1 MKRSCN
7 IFLIFLISITLFP
20 SLLSAALFEQFV
32 VSPLAGSMGN
42 AATANPPGAL
52 TIHYNPAGLATI
64 PGTRFDNSLGYASTY
79 RRLTLNQ
86 AIDPATGKLWAPFG
100 GWFNKGKDPL
110 DGSVSRQ
117 SSGYM
122 VIPYIDL
129 AFPYLFTPS
138 MGISYKPPDPK
149 YSRWTFGFG
158 NFAPFGVG
166 LKNTKGNP
174 MSLLGQKAWM
184 VRMSLITPAIAY
196 KLTDTVS
203 VGASVG
209 IGPSMF
215 VMELQMRAPNDM
227 SALTGALGEATEG
240 LEIPVVSELTLPPP
254 WFNGGMKPYDIQ
266 GHLNVFMEDYFT
278 TSYNLGLLWQP
289 YDWFSF
295 GACYQS
301 ESQAILEGD
310 FKLDYGYQFRRTVD
324 WFGRSPMTIITAAIF
339 DLPTQSVPFQK
350 GTATMDLT
358 WPARLQLGIMLRP
371 IKQVKLTCDANWT
384 DWAVQ
389 KNWVIQMD
397 QKLQFMR
404 FTRMLGYRHSTDTL
418 VIEHNFKDT
427 WHLSYGLE
435 IKPIEK
441 VALRFGYDPRPT
453 SVRDNLFGPLPLP
466 DIKIYSAGIGI
477 VVDDKPKPAPKN
489 MHELTQQINHPNAID
504 INVSLI
510 KLEDKTVRS
519 NGSRNLNSTSF
530 TDIVYNPYAGLDWHQ
545 KMHIWWF
552 SLNQVFK
559 W

>member
-1 MKRSCN
+1 MKRPYT
-7 IFLIFLISITLFP
+7 IFLIFMTSIIFFP
-20 SLLSAALFEQFV
+20 VLLSAALFEQLA
-32 VSPLAGSMGN
+32 VSPLAASMGS

-64 PGTRFDNSLGYASTY
+64 PGTRFDNSLGYISTY
-79 RRLTLNQ
+79 RRLALNQ
-86 AIDPATGKLWAPFG
+86 AIDPQTGQLWAPFG

-110 DGSVSRQ
+110 DGSVSKQ
-117 SSGYM
+117 SSSYM

-129 AFPYLFTPS
+129 AIPYLFTPS
-138 MGISYKPPDPK
+138 MAISYKPPDPK
-149 YSRWTFGFG
+149 YSRWTFGYG
-158 NFAPFGVG
+158 QFAPFGVG

-174 MSLLGQKAWM
+174 MSILGQKAWL
-184 VRMSLITPAIAY
+184 VRMSFITPAIAY

-227 SALTGALGEATEG
+227 AALTGALGEATKG

-266 GHLNVFMEDYFT
+266 GHLKVFMEDYIT

-289 YDWFSF
+289 YEWFSF

-301 ESQAILEGD
+301 ESEALMEGE

-324 WFGRSPMTIITAAIF
+324 WFGRSPVTIITSAIF
-339 DLPTQSVPFQK
+339 DLPNKSVPYQK
-350 GTATMDLT
+350 GPATIALT
-358 WPARLQLGIMLRP
+358 WPSRLQLGMMLRP

-404 FTRMLGYRHSTDTL
+404 FTRMLGYRYSTDSL
-418 VIEHNFKDT
+418 VIVHNFKDT
-427 WHLSYGLE
+427 WHLSYGCE
-435 IKPIEK
+435 IKPTEK
-441 VALRFGYDPRPT
+441 AALRFGYDPRPT

-477 VVDDKPKPAPKN
+477 VVDDKPKPVPKN
-489 MHELTQQINHPNAID
+489 MHELTQQINNPNAID
-504 INVSLI
+504 INVSFI

-519 NGSRNLNSTSF
+519 NTSRNLNSTSF
-530 TDIVYNPYAGLDWHQ
+530 TDVVYNPYAGLDWHQ

-552 SLNQVFK
+552 SINQVFK